1 MKQDFQGWSSVA
13 NRLSEYADSQQKLA
27 LAKGE
32 SATRLNAGQRAS
44 LHAISE
50 RIPKNGIV
58 IADEVGMGK
67 TRIAVELARAVTES
81 GGRVVILVPPGL
93 GYQWQAELRDGK
105 VDAPPILRSLSAYL
119 DAWKPDPSE
128 EPWFD
133 EPVVVISHAFT
144 NWRLGKDTLPW
155 RWALL
160 PELYARW
167 RKQVEGRL
175 PRGYHGNEKLADERV
190 ARAAAS
196 ICASIPNDERHKAW
210 QLIDELSRRT
220 PWPGAFDGSEYG
232 RNQDLRPWLEQAVGL
247 GLGIFDLI
255 IIDEAHKSR
264 RDESGL
270 SRLLDKVVLSSEEA
284 RRLAMT
290 ATPVE
295 LDVSQWQQILS
306 RIGLGQKSLV
316 PVEQAIE
323 QYAAAVERVRQS
335 WRSSSEAR
343 CAFKNAAIKFKEAL
357 SPYLLRRDKRED
369 QTVKTFERH
378 SSLPI
383 NAYREETEIAVETNT
398 LTPAWRQAVCAA
410 EALSIVTHQADDPI
424 AKRLRLTLGNGHGVS
439 ALLDQIKRD
448 KELDRRQEE
457 FDLEEHGKKLVKASD
472 HESDKKRQ
480 ARAQWWLDV
489 TKYAFSN
496 SDDSLFDHPAL
507 GAAVEAIEK
516 AIQQKEKVLVFGR
529 FTRPLRALVDLL
541 NAREMLRRLQNG
553 SPWPQVKVH
562 GERDC
567 NLDNSEWPAVRAAHR
582 QLKCSLSLDEIDS
595 RLHTSYN
602 LLRRKREK
610 LREHLIE
617 SIENGLEDIGFDQRI
632 HGILGS
638 FKNSARVRTSGES
651 DERHP
656 LALVGRAIEELLG
669 GFESDFKPPDY
680 ARAFSELIQAVSDR
694 DEGDTNHDGQLDEI
708 EASKL
713 WGVLEERLHEE
724 YNRPQGGFARLM
736 FGGTKPE
743 SRRMIQLAF
752 NRHNSF
758 PKVLV
763 AQSMV
768 GREGLNLHKACR
780 IVVLLHPEWNPGVVE
795 QQIGRV
801 DRVGS
806 HWASKLEKAI
816 EEGTRGDQLPR
827 IEVRPVIFRGTYD
840 EYNWQVLRERW
851 DDLRAQL
858 HGVVIPPKFAETNPE
873 CQELIEEIVKSA
885 PNFSPCGLTKPRYH
899 IEDVHIIDTESK
911 PPKRINIR
919 EILDF
924 GSAEFNQSQLSKQEK
939 LEVIADLGL
948 DSLTQALDRCYKNK
962 GGGLDYNAARDAK
975 FTSLFLRKMTGQIDR
990 DEFISSL
997 KASD

>member
-1 MKQDFQGWSSVA
+1 MKQDFQGWASVA
-13 NRLSEYADSQQKLA
+13 TRLNEYADNQQKLA

-32 SATRLNAGQRAS
+32 IATRLNAGQRAS

-81 GGRVVILVPPGL
+81 GGRVAILVPPGL
-93 GYQWQAELRDGK
+93 GYQWQVELRDGK

-144 NWRLGKDTLPW
+144 NWRLGEDTSPW

-167 RKQVEGRL
+167 HR
-175 PRGYHGNEKLADERV
+175 GNEKLADERV
-190 ARAAAS
+190 AMAAAS

-220 PWPGAFDGSEYG
+220 PWPDALDGSKYS
-232 RNQDLRPWLEQAVGL
+232 RNKELRPRLEQAVGL

-264 RDESGL
+264 GDESGL
-270 SRLLDKVVLSSEEA
+270 SRLLDHVVLQSEEA

-295 LDVSQWQQILS
+295 LNVSQWQQILS
-306 RIGLGQKSLV
+306 RIGLDQQSLV
-316 PVEQAIE
+316 PVEQAIA
-323 QYAAAVERVRQS
+323 QYAAAVERVRQG

-343 CAFKNAAIKFKEAL
+343 RDFKNAAIKFKEAL

-369 QTVKTFERH
+369 ETVKQFEKH

-383 NAYREETEIAVETNT
+383 NAYRKETEITVETNT
-398 LTPAWRQAVCAA
+398 LTPEWRQAVCAA

-424 AKRLRLTLGNGHGVS
+424 AKRLHLTLGNGHGIS
-439 ALLDQIKRD
+439 ALLDQIK
-448 KELDRRQEE
+448 ELDQQQEDDNE
-457 FDLEEHGKKLVKASD
+457 LNS
-472 HESDKKRQ
+472 KRQ
-480 ARAQWWLDV
+480 ARAEWWLDV
-489 TKYAFSN
+489 IKHAFSN
-496 SDDSLFDHPAL
+496 RDDSLFDHPAL

-516 AIQQKEKVLVFGR
+516 ATQQNEKVLVFGR
-529 FTRPLRALVDLL
+529 FIRPLRALVDLL

-553 SPWPQVKVH
+553 SPWPQAKVH
-562 GERDC
+562 GERDG
-567 NLDNSEWPAVRAAHR
+567 NLDNSEWPAVYAAHR
-582 QLKCSLSLDEIDS
+582 QLKCSLSLEEIDG
-595 RLHTSYN
+595 RLYTGYN

-610 LREHLIE
+610 LREHVIE
-617 SIENGLEDIGFDQRI
+617 SIEKGLEAMDSGQRI
-632 HGILGS
+632 HAILAS
-638 FKNSARVRTSGES
+638 FKNSARVRASGES

-656 LALVGRAIEELLG
+656 LALVSRAIEELLG
-669 GFESDFKPPDY
+669 DSATEFEPSDY
-680 ARAFSELIQAVSDR
+680 ARAFSELIEAVSDR
-694 DEGDTNHDGQLDEI
+694 DEGDTNHDGQLDEK
-708 EASKL
+708 EARKL
-713 WGVLEERLHEE
+713 WKDLEERLHDE

-752 NRHNSF
+752 NRPKSF
-758 PKVLV
+758 PRVLV

-806 HWASKLEKAI
+806 HWASELEKAI
-816 EEGTRGDQLPR
+816 EEGTSGDQLPR
-827 IEVRPVIFRGTYD
+827 IEVRPVVFRGTYD
-840 EYNWQVLRERW
+840 EHHWRVLRERW

-858 HGVVIPPKFAETNPE
+858 HGVVIPPRFAEADPE
-873 CQELIEEIVKSA
+873 SRELIQEIIAAA
-885 PNFSPCGLTKPRYH
+885 PNFSPSGLTKPRYH
-899 IEDVHIIDTESK
+899 VQDVHIIDMESK
-911 PPKRINIR
+911 PPKRIHIR
-919 EILDF
+919 EILDL
-924 GSAEFNQSQLSKQEK
+924 GSAEFTGSKLSAQEK
-939 LEVIADLGL
+939 LEIIDELGL

-962 GGGLDYNAARDAK
+962 GGGPDYNAARDAK
-975 FTSLFLRKMTGQIDR
+975 FTSLFLRKITGQIDR
-990 DEFISSL
+990 DEFVRSL
-997 KASD
+997 KISD